1 MRAPKMNRH
10 AAFTWIEMMM
20 VIVCVVLLG
29 FFIIVPL
36 IAKRYVR
43 RTPINCVNNLKN
55 IGLAWRIYA
64 TDNNGLFPW
73 QVGATNRP
81 AFGPTNYATS
91 PGAALRP
98 AQGVGAMFS
107 MLSDELSR
115 PKILL
120 CPSDAKRFQMKSN
133 SFAFLMAPAQA
144 PVRDRAI
151 SYFIGTSASEE
162 EPQSILGGDRNLA
175 GGPFSADP
183 NTPPSQV
190 ALRIPYATATNL
202 AAMNS
207 AVWTQGIH
215 QGAGNL
221 LLGDG
226 SVQSVSSGR
235 MRGQF
240 RDAATNSGT
249 DLDFIWPAN

>member
-1 MRAPKMNRH
+1 MRAPKTNRH
-10 AAFTWIEMMM
+10 AAFTWIEMMV
-20 VIVCVVLLG
+20 VIVCVVLLAC
-29 FFIIVPL
+29 FIIVPL
-36 IAKRYVR
+36 IAKPSVG

-73 QVGATNRP
+73 QAGATDRP
-81 AFGPTNYATS
+81 TSMPTNYAS
-91 PGAALRP
+91 VPGAALGP
-98 AQGVGAMFS
+98 AQGVAAIFAVIS
-107 MLSDELSR
+107 NELST

-120 CPSDAKRFQMKSN
+120 CPSDAKRFQLKTN
-133 SFAFLMAPAQA
+133 SFTFLMAPAQA

-151 SYFIGTSASEE
+151 SYFIGTSANKT

-175 GGPFSADP
+175 GGPFSADT

-190 ALRIPYATATNL
+190 ALRIPYATATNV

-207 AVWTQGIH
+207 AVWTQDIH

-226 SVQSVSSGR
+226 SIQQGNSGLVR
-235 MRGQF
+235 VYF

>member
-1 MRAPKMNRH
+1 MRAPKTNRP
-10 AAFTWIEMMM
+10 AAFTWIEMMV
-20 VIVCVVLLG
+20 VIVCVVLLAG
-29 FFIIVPL
+29 FIILPA
-36 IAKRYVR
+36 IARRYYKASHV
-43 RTPINCVNNLKN
+43 NCVNNLKN

-64 TDNNGLFPW
+64 TDNNGLYPW
-73 QVGATNRP
+73 QAAVTNRP
-81 AFGPTNYATS
+81 ACVPTNYATV
-91 PGAALRP
+91 PGAALGP

-107 MLSDELSR
+107 MLSNELSI
-115 PKILL
+115 PKIFL
-120 CPSDAKRFQMKSN
+120 CPSDAKRFQLKTN
-133 SFAFLMAPAQA
+133 SFAFLMAPAQTL
-144 PVRDRAI
+144 VRDRAI
-151 SYFIGTSASEE
+151 SYFIGTSAKED

-175 GGPFSADP
+175 GGPFGTDP

-190 ALRIPYATATNL
+190 ALRIPYATATNV

-207 AVWTQGIH
+207 AVWTQDIH

-226 SVQSVSSGR
+226 SFQQVSAGR
-235 MRGQF
+235 MREQF

>member
-1 MRAPKMNRH
+1 MHAPKTNRH
-10 AAFTWIEMMM
+10 AAFTWIEMMV
-20 VIVCVVLLG
+20 VIVCVVLLVL
-29 FFIIVPL
+29 IVVP
-36 IAKRYVR
+36 APFS
-43 RTPINCVNNLKN
+43 RTKGRSARINCVNNLKS
-55 IGLAWRIYA
+55 IGLAWRINL
-64 TDNNGLFPW
+64 TDNDGLYPW
-73 QVGATNRP
+73 WAAATNRP
-81 AFGPTNYATS
+81 ACVSTSYAS
-91 PGAALRP
+91 MPGAALGP
-98 AQGVGAMFS
+98 AQGVAAIFA
-107 MLSDELSR
+107 LLTNELST

-120 CPSDAKRFQMKSN
+120 CPSDTTRFPLKTKT
-133 SFAFLMAPAQA
+133 FAFLMALAQA

-151 SYFIGTSASEE
+151 SYFIGTSAKED

-175 GGPFSADP
+175 GGPFSADT

-190 ALRIPYATATNL
+190 ALRIRYATATNV

-207 AVWTQGIH
+207 AVWTQDIH

-226 SVQSVSSGR
+226 SFQQVSAGR
-235 MRGQF
+235 MREQF

>member
-1 MRAPKMNRH
+1 MHAPTTNRS
-10 AAFTWIEMMM
+10 AAFTWIEMMV

-29 FFIIVPL
+29 CLIIVPL
-36 IAKRYVR
+36 LAKTKVR

-55 IGLAWRIYA
+55 VGLAWRIYS
-64 TDNNGLFPW
+64 TDNNGLYPW
-73 QVGATNRP
+73 QSAATNRS
-81 AFGPTNYATS
+81 AFGPTNYATV
-91 PGAALRP
+91 PGAGLGP
-98 AQGVGAMFS
+98 AQGVAVTFDFS
-107 MLSDELSR
+107 SYALSTPEL
-115 PKILL
+115 LV
-120 CPSDAKRFQMKSN
+120 CPSDTKRFQLKTN

-175 GGPFSADP
+175 GGPFSTDP
-183 NTPPSQV
+183 NTPPSRV
-190 ALRIPYATATNL
+190 ALRIPYATATNV
-202 AAMNS
+202 AAMKS
-207 AVWTQGIH
+207 AGWTQDIH
-215 QGAGNL
+215 QGSGNL

-226 SVQSVSSGR
+226 SVQQGNSGLVR
-235 MRGQF
+235 VYF

>member
-1 MRAPKMNRH
+1 MHAPKMNRH
-10 AAFTWIEMMM
+10 AAFTWIEMMV

-29 FFIIVPL
+29 GLIIVPL
-36 IAKRYVR
+36 IAKPKMRV
-43 RTPINCVNNLKN
+43 TPIDCVNNLKN

-64 TDNNGLFPW
+64 TDNNGLYPW
-73 QVGATNRP
+73 QAAATNRS
-81 AFGPTNYATS
+81 AFVPTNYATV
-91 PGAALRP
+91 PGAGLGP
-98 AQGVGAMFS
+98 AQGVAVTFAFS
-107 MLSDELSR
+107 SNELST
-115 PKILL
+115 PKLLL
-120 CPSDAKRFQMKSN
+120 CPSDTTRFRLKTN
-133 SFAFLMAPAQA
+133 SFAFLMDPAQT

-175 GGPFSADP
+175 GGPFSTDP
-183 NTPPSQV
+183 NTPPSRV
-190 ALRIPYATATNL
+190 ALRIPYATATNV

-207 AVWTQGIH
+207 AVWTQDIH
-215 QGAGNL
+215 RGAGNL

-226 SVQSVSSGR
+226 SVRQGNSGLVR
-235 MRGQF
+235 IHF

>member
-1 MRAPKMNRH
+1 MRAPKTNRH
-10 AAFTWIEMMM
+10 AAFTWIEMMV
-20 VIVCVVLLG
+20 VIVCAVLLAC
-29 FFIIVPL
+29 FIILPAIARR
-36 IAKRYVR
+36 IAKVS
-43 RTPINCVNNLKN
+43 PVNCVNNLKN
-55 IGLAWRIYA
+55 IGLASRIYA
-64 TDNNGLFPW
+64 TDNNGLYPW
-73 QVGATNRP
+73 QAGATNRP
-81 AFGPTNYATS
+81 ISVPTNYAS
-91 PGAALRP
+91 VPGAALGP
-98 AQGVGAMFS
+98 AQGVAAIFA
-107 MLSDELSR
+107 LVTNELST

-120 CPSDAKRFQMKSN
+120 CPSDTTRFQLKTN

-175 GGPFSADP
+175 GGPFSADT

-190 ALRIPYATATNL
+190 ALRIPYATATNV
-202 AAMNS
+202 AAMKS
-207 AVWTQGIH
+207 AVWTQDIH
-215 QGAGNL
+215 QSAGNL

-226 SVQSVSSGR
+226 SVWQGNSGLVR
-235 MRGQF
+235 VYF

>member
-10 AAFTWIEMMM
+10 AAFTWIEMMV
-20 VIVCVVLLG
+20 VIVCVVLLAL
-29 FFIIVPL
+29 IVVPPL
-36 IAKRYVR
+36 SHPTAKISR
-43 RTPINCVNNLKN
+43 ISCVNNLKN

-64 TDNNGLFPW
+64 TDNNGIYPW
-73 QVGATNRP
+73 QTAATNRSV
-81 AFGPTNYATS
+81 FGPTNYATV
-91 PGAALRP
+91 PGAALVP
-98 AQGVGAMFS
+98 AQGVGAVFAFVTNEFS
-107 MLSDELSR
+107 T

-120 CPSDAKRFQMKSN
+120 CPADGKRFQLKTN

-144 PVRDRAI
+144 VVRDRAI
-151 SYFIGTSASEE
+151 SYFIGTSASGEQ
-162 EPQSILGGDRNLA
+162 PQSILGGDRNLA

-183 NTPPSQV
+183 KRPPSQV

-207 AVWTQGIH
+207 AVWTQDIH

-221 LLGDG
+221 LLGDA
-226 SVQSVSSGR
+226 SVQQVRSGR
-235 MRGQF
+235 MGEQF

-249 DLDFIWPAN
+249 DLNFIWPAN

>member
-1 MRAPKMNRH
+1 MHAPKMNRH
-10 AAFTWIEMMM
+10 AAFTWIEMMV
-20 VIVCVVLLG
+20 VIVCVVLVAC
-29 FFIIVPL
+29 FIIVPL

-64 TDNNGLFPW
+64 TDNNGLYPW
-73 QVGATNRP
+73 QAGATARP
-81 AFGPTNYATS
+81 TSVPTNYATV
-91 PGAALRP
+91 PGAGLGP
-98 AQGVGAMFS
+98 AQGVAAIYA
-107 MLSDELSR
+107 LVTNELSNPR
-115 PKILL
+115 LFL
-120 CPSDAKRFQMKSN
+120 CGSDTKRFQLKTN
-133 SFAFLMAPAQA
+133 SFAFLMASTQTA
-144 PVRDRAI
+144 VRDRAI

-175 GGPFSADP
+175 GGPFSADT

-190 ALRIPYATATNL
+190 ALRIPYATATNV

-207 AVWTQGIH
+207 AVWTQDIH

-226 SVQSVSSGR
+226 SVQQVRSGHIR
-235 MRGQF
+235 EQF
-240 RDAATNSGT
+240 RDAATSSGT